1 MDNIVSVSGNIN
13 ASINFAMQQNYVPVI
28 RDLVV
33 ANESDA
39 ALENID
45 LKISF
50 EPEFAKAFTYHIEN
64 IPANGSV
71 EISPVKIATNTDFLF
86 SLTEKMI
93 GNITVDVLRG
103 DENIFTYQDQI
114 ELLAYDQWSGLAVMP
129 EIIAA
134 FVTPNH
140 PAVSAVVHDAS
151 LFLKKWKDDPAFTGY
166 QTQNPNNVKL
176 QMAAIYAALAQQ
188 KIIYNNPPASYEMS
202 GQRVR
207 LPHSV
212 LEQKLGTCL
221 DLALLYASCL
231 EAVGLHPLLVF
242 LKGHAFCGC
251 WLESETFADCCVDDI
266 SALEKRIAADAE
278 EILLVE
284 CTDFVD
290 GGTADFDRALKH
302 GKDHL
307 NDVSK
312 FNCVVDIQRSRGS
325 GIRPIPLRPELSYS
339 GIQLAEEQNDKP
351 QEVSA
356 PSELSSS
363 MLGRVAEGS
372 DKPVTKINIWE
383 RKLLD
388 FSLRNSLLNF
398 RVTKSTMQ
406 IMTADLAKLEDELA
420 SGSDLRIMEIPSEWT
435 VSVRDAKIFEIE
447 NEKDLITNIA
457 EAEFKSKR
465 IRTFLSEK
473 DLDVA
478 LKNLYRS
485 AKVSME
491 ENGSNTLFLSL
502 GLLRWFESD
511 LSERPRYAPLVLIP
525 IDIVRNS
532 RNKGYVIRSRQEET
546 QINVTLLEYLR
557 QDHGIKITG
566 LDPLPLDEQGID
578 LPLVFNTIRQAI
590 MGKKRWNIEEYAF
603 IGLFSFSQF
612 VMWNDLRNRADELKE
627 NKVVS
632 GLIEGRLTYSPENID
647 LTPENIDFA
656 PDLAN
661 MAVPMSADSSQ
672 LAAIAAAGRGQS
684 FVLHGPP
691 GTGKSQT
698 ITNMIA
704 NALYNDKT
712 VLFVA
717 EKMAALNVVQ
727 KRLENLGLDP
737 FCLELHSNKTN
748 RSSVLAELN
757 KALEVGR
764 IKSPEEYAAEADKL
778 SGQKR
783 KLNDTINALHEKRAC
798 GMSLFDAISAYER
811 AADEQGRISFSHVA
825 PAELTKDQLALYAEL
840 VHKYSVAIAETGRFS
855 EFPLSGV
862 GVTAYSIDQRDR
874 FRALAS
880 ELSEKSNAAAR
891 HAHTIAEAYG
901 YHGALDKPSV
911 KMLAEIFAA
920 AHMEGELLPA
930 LLAAPHY
937 DALSEKITQTV
948 ALGKQYSALCAEIGG
963 SFEKSVFD
971 YPAAEAR
978 QRRKQAE
985 ASWFLPKALGLS
997 KLVKA
1002 LKLHAKDPAA
1012 VKKTDLVAILDKL
1025 CAAGEMRET
1034 LRTLPSDVAATM
1046 TGLYMNEQTDWSAL
1060 EKASAKTAAV
1070 MSAIRAKG
1078 GVSPAEI
1085 AEKLAAANCD
1095 AEGAALADCLEK
1107 LAAFEK
1113 EFAVNISE
1121 LDGQSDW
1128 LSAAAD
1134 KLRVYADNA
1143 DKLRYAAEFN
1153 TADKALANSGLAC
1166 VSESYRAGTV
1176 SSENVETA
1184 FSCALHYQLALAMI
1198 HADERLKGFS
1208 SNSLNDLI
1216 VQFKLETERFSRL
1229 TVQELAARLSAKIP
1243 VAGSACSA
1251 ASEMGILKRAIKS
1264 GGRMMSL
1271 RSLFDKIPTLLRRLC
1286 PCMLMSPISVAQYI
1300 DPSFPKFDLVI
1311 FDEASQLPTAE
1322 AAGTIARGEN
1332 VVIVGD
1338 QKQLQPTNFFSS
1350 NRIDEENSDK
1360 EDLESL
1366 LDDCLAISM
1375 PQEYLKWHYRS
1386 RHESLIAYSNMKYYD
1401 NKLLTFPSNNDLI
1414 SKVSIVHPE
1423 GFYDKGKT
1431 KQNKA
1436 EARAVVDEI
1445 IRRLSDEKLRG
1456 ESIGVV
1462 TFSSVQQNLIDDM
1475 LCEEWEKHPELEE
1488 LDQKSAEPIFIKN
1501 LENVQ
1506 GDERDVILFSV
1517 GYGPDQNGN
1526 VSMNFGPLNR
1536 EGGWRR
1542 LNVAISRARKAMI
1555 VYSVL
1560 RPEQIDLSRTRS
1572 EGVAGLKGFL
1582 EFAEKGRLAVIQHD
1596 SAAPAAD
1603 STVAESIAK
1612 AIAEMGYDVKCAI
1625 GSSEFKVDIGVIDP
1639 ENEEEYILGILLDG
1653 SAENSTAQDKF
1664 VLQPG
1669 VLKGLGWNLIRIWT
1683 LDWFDDRQRVLRSI
1697 KAAIES
1703 VPKQEKSVKVR
1714 VKPTVF
1720 AAAAFEKEDISKLA
1734 NSSREDYVTAEI
1746 GVIGTSDEYYLPQ
1759 NKRRIK
1765 EIAEKIIAVEAP
1777 ISRKLLMKKV
1787 LSAWSITRGGARV
1800 ESIFTDVM
1808 SSVPATATQDE
1819 DRVFIWREGQR
1830 PEEYSA
1836 YRSDSESAKRTA
1848 DNIPSE
1854 EILCAASEV
1863 LSEQISLS
1871 EPDLIKETAKKFGF
1885 ARAGGV
1891 IESTIGYAVRKGIE
1905 SGKLVKTDKGRV
1917 TAV

>member
-39 ALENID
+39 VLENIY

-50 EPEFAKAFTYHIEN
+50 EPEFAKTFTYHVEN

-221 DLALLYASCL
+221 DLALLYASCI

-290 GGTADFDRALKH
+290 GRTADFDRALKH

-307 NDVSK
+307 NDVSN

-325 GIRPIPLRPELSYS
+325 GIRPIPLRPELSCS
-339 GIQLAEEQNDKP
+339 GIQLAEENDKP
-351 QEVSA
+351 REVRA

-473 DLDVA
+473 DLDAA

-511 LSERPRYAPLVLIP
+511 ISERPRYAPLVLIP

-632 GLIEGRLTYSPENID
+632 SLIEGRLTYSPEDID
-647 LTPENIDFA
+647 FTSENIDSA

-748 RSSVLAELN
+748 KSSVLAELN
-757 KALEVGR
+757 RALEVGR

-783 KLNDTINALHEKRAC
+783 KLNDTINALHEKRSC

-811 AADEQGRISFSHVA
+811 AADEQGKISFSHAA

-874 FRALAS
+874 FRALAD
-880 ELSEKSNAAAR
+880 ELSEKTNAAAR
-891 HAHTIAEAYG
+891 HAHTLAEAYG

-920 AHMEGELLPA
+920 ARMEGELLPA

-937 DALSEKITQTV
+937 DVLFEKITQTV
-948 ALGKQYSALCAEIGG
+948 ALGKQYSALCAEIGA

-1012 VKKTDLVAILDKL
+1012 VKKTDLAAILDKL
-1025 CAAGEMRET
+1025 CAASEMRET
-1034 LRTLPSDVAATM
+1034 LRSLPSDVAATM
-1046 TGLYMNEQTDWSAL
+1046 TGLYMNEQTDWNAL

-1078 GVSPAEI
+1078 GVLPAEI

-1107 LAAFEK
+1107 LAVFEK

-1134 KLRVYADNA
+1134 RLRVYADNA

-1153 TADKALANSGLAC
+1153 TADKALADSGLAC
-1166 VSESYRAGTV
+1166 VSESYRAGNV

-1264 GGRMMSL
+1264 GGRMISL

-1338 QKQLQPTNFFSS
+1338 PKQLPPTNFFSS

-1488 LDQKSAEPIFIKN
+1488 LDQRSAEPIFIKN

-1517 GYGPDQNGN
+1517 GYGPDQSGN

-1596 SAAPAAD
+1596 SAAPSAD

-1612 AIAEMGYDVKCAI
+1612 AITEMGYDVKCAI

-1697 KAAIES
+1697 KAAIEN

-1720 AAAAFEKEDISKLA
+1720 AAATFEKEDISKLA
-1734 NSSREDYVTAEI
+1734 ATAREDYVTAEI

-1765 EIAEKIIAVEAP
+1765 EIVEKIIAVEAP

-1819 DRVFIWREGQR
+1819 DRVFIWRDGQR

-1836 YRSDSESAKRTA
+1836 YRADSESAKRAA

-1905 SGKLVKTDKGRV
+1905 SGKLAKSDKGRV

>member
-50 EPEFAKAFTYHIEN
+50 EPEFAKTFTYHVEN

-71 EISPVKIATNTDFLF
+71 EISPVKIATNTGFLF

-151 LFLKKWKDDPAFTGY
+151 LFLKKWKGDSAFTGY

-231 EAVGLHPLLVF
+231 EAVGLHSLLVF

-307 NDVSK
+307 NDVST

-339 GIQLAEEQNDKP
+339 GIQLAEENEKP

-473 DLDVA
+473 DLDAA

-647 LTPENIDFA
+647 LTLENIDSA

-811 AADEQGRISFSHVA
+811 AADEQGRISFSHAA

-874 FRALAS
+874 FRALAD

-891 HAHTIAEAYG
+891 HVHTLAEAYG
-901 YHGALDKPSV
+901 CHGALDKSSV

-930 LLAAPHY
+930 LLATPHY
-937 DALSEKITQTV
+937 DVLSEKITQTV
-948 ALGKQYSALCAEIGG
+948 SLGKQYSALCAEIGT

-997 KLVKA
+997 KLVKE

-1012 VKKTDLVAILDKL
+1012 VKKTDLAAILDKL

-1034 LRTLPSDVAATM
+1034 LRSLPSDVAATM
-1046 TGLYMNEQTDWSAL
+1046 TGLYMNERTDWSAL

-1121 LDGQSDW
+1121 LDNTSDW

-1134 KLRVYADNA
+1134 RLRVYADNA

-1153 TADKALANSGLAC
+1153 TADKALADSGLAS

-1338 QKQLQPTNFFSS
+1338 PKQLPPTNFFSS

-1488 LDQKSAEPIFIKN
+1488 IDQKSTEPIFIKN

-1517 GYGPDQNGN
+1517 GYGPDQSGN

-1625 GSSEFKVDIGVIDP
+1625 GSSEFKVDIGIIDP

-1720 AAAAFEKEDISKLA
+1720 AAATFEKEDISKLA
-1734 NSSREDYVTAEI
+1734 ATAREDYVTAEI

-1808 SSVPATATQDE
+1808 SSVSATATQDE

-1836 YRSDSESAKRTA
+1836 YRADSESTKRTA

>member
-50 EPEFAKAFTYHIEN
+50 EPEFAKTYTCHVEN

-151 LFLKKWKDDPAFTGY
+151 LFLKKWKGDPAFTGY

-307 NDVSK
+307 DDVSK

-420 SGSDLRIMEIPSEWT
+420 SGSNLRIMEIPSEWT

-473 DLDVA
+473 DLDAA

-811 AADEQGRISFSHVA
+811 AADEQGRISFSHAA

-874 FRALAS
+874 FHALAD

-891 HAHTIAEAYG
+891 HAHTLAEAYG
-901 YHGALDKPSV
+901 YRGTLDKPSV

-937 DALSEKITQTV
+937 DVLSEKITQTV
-948 ALGKQYSALCAEIGG
+948 SLGKQYSALCAEIGA

-1012 VKKTDLVAILDKL
+1012 VKKTDLAAILDKL

-1034 LRTLPSDVAATM
+1034 LRSLPSDVAATM

-1121 LDGQSDW
+1121 LDGQNDW

-1134 KLRVYADNA
+1134 RLRVYADNA

-1153 TADKALANSGLAC
+1153 TADKALADSGLAC
-1166 VSESYRAGTV
+1166 VSESYRAGNV

-1198 HADERLKGFS
+1198 HDDERLKGFS

-1271 RSLFDKIPTLLRRLC
+1271 RSLFDKIPTLLRRIC

-1338 QKQLQPTNFFSS
+1338 PKQLPPTNFFSS

-1517 GYGPDQNGN
+1517 GYGPDQTGN

-1596 SAAPAAD
+1596 SAVPAAD

-1697 KAAIES
+1697 KAAIEN

-1734 NSSREDYVTAEI
+1734 ATAREDYVTAEI

-1819 DRVFIWREGQR
+1819 DRVFIWRDDQR

-1836 YRSDSESAKRTA
+1836 YRADSESAKRMA